1 MLMIMILTYINI
13 AVKFNLILL
22 RFYYMGS
29 WSNGFVC
36 IYKENNQGWT
46 HVLNIFL
53 LKLIF
58 DLIEFQQNLIKLIRF

>member
-29 WSNGFVC
+29 WSNGFVS
-36 IYKENNQGWT
+36 IYIKKNQGWT
-46 HVLNIFL
+46 HVLNIFY
-53 LKLIF
+53 
-58 DLIEFQQNLIKLIRF
+58 